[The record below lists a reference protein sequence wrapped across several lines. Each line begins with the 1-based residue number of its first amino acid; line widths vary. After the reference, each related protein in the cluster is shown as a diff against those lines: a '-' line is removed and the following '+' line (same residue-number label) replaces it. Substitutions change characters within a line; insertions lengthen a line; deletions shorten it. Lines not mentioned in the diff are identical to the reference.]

1 MHHGGLVKLCLYLPK
16 AVTVQQF
23 YEVTELVVN
32 EILWYDL
39 GRELVLLVLLLT
51 WMDVG
56 RMDEKKRGS
65 CVSIA

>member
-1 MHHGGLVKLCLYLPK
+1 MHRGVLVELRLSIPK
-16 AVTVQQF
+16 AVAIQPSF
-23 YEVTELVVN
+23 EGTELVLIEV
-32 EILWYDL
+32 LGYDP
-39 GRELVLLVLLLT
+39 GHELVLLVLLLT